1 MIQRSLAIRIWQ
13 SKLLKKCEL
22 ILGAPRHHRRMSC
35 ALVFTITFTLKIVHF
50 NETLFQLQ
58 QDEDD
63 LYFDFLSNSFGSY
76 LMVPDAGYPIPGLR
90 FVSWILFSIVPIPGL
105 FHIAVTLIASTCVI
119 LPLVMCDSESEYS
132 YFFFS
137 VLALGVF
144 WSSDLLF
151 CHNLP
156 YYFALPVLMKIHKDP
171 DLTDTSTKIVLF
183 LAIAFASKPQILLLF
198 LYVSVYSIFKI
209 WQKRN
214 RFGISQVVT
223 SVLCLTY
230 FLILALG
237 RVGPSSLNLNLE
249 PTDFIKRLTLLPFSA
264 ASHLI
269 PVVTLGLA
277 GANYTNLMPSHIW
290 WNVSSSVFLVVSV
303 CFLWFLRYSRLKIY
317 ICGLV
322 IGSIVPLLVFPNSG
336 WSVYTPSDFWYFP
349 LIHQRHDLFVLAV
362 LVLVVIPTFT
372 SRGGGYKLTAVRTL
386 FPVCLL
392 LQEVFLIIAYQYFL
406 FAN

>member
-1 MIQRSLAIRIWQ
+1 MIQQSLASKIWQ

-22 ILGAPRHHRRMSC
+22 VLGVPWHHRQMSC
-35 ALVFTITFTLKIVHF
+35 ALVFIITFTLKIAHF

-58 QDEDD
+58 QDEDSF
-63 LYFDFLSNSFGSY
+63 YFDFLSKSFGSY

-90 FVSWILFSIVPIPGL
+90 FVSWILFSIVPSPGL
-105 FHIAVTLIASTCVI
+105 FHITVTLIASTCVI
-119 LPLVMCDSESEYS
+119 LPLVMCDSQSEYS

-144 WSSDLLF
+144 WSSDLLY

-183 LAIAFASKPQILLLF
+183 LAIAFASKPQILLLL
-198 LYVSVYSIFKI
+198 LYVSAYSIFKI
-209 WQKRN
+209 YQKLN
-214 RFGISQVVT
+214 RFGISEVVT

-230 FLILALG
+230 FLMLALG
-237 RVGPSSLNLNLE
+237 RVGSSSLDLNLE
-249 PTDFIKRLTLLPFSA
+249 PTDFIKRLTLMPFSA

-277 GANYTNLMPSHIW
+277 GANYTNLMSSHIW
-290 WNVSSSVFLVVSV
+290 SIVSSSVFLVVSV

-336 WSVYTPSDFWYFP
+336 WSVYTPSEFLYFP

-372 SRGGGYKLTAVRTL
+372 SRGGVYKLTAVRTL
-386 FPVCLL
+386 PVCLL
-392 LQEVFLIIAYQYFL
+392 LQEFFLIVAYQYFPL
-406 FAN
+406 AN